1 MPTCV
6 YTFKYMCIWE
16 LPFRLAK
23 GIGRGRVAD
32 LRPGHKGARLK
43 WGLPGEGHPFQSGVL
58 MVTLGPPVGE
68 ARAPLGRSGDSVL
81 VSVPRRQAVF
91 NKG

>member
-1 MPTCV
+1 M
-6 YTFKYMCIWE
+6 
-16 LPFRLAK
+16 
-23 GIGRGRVAD
+23 AD
-32 LRPGHKGARLK
+32 LRPGHKGARPK